1 MNNIQQLFEPQKN
14 DAFLIEFQ
22 IPEIKPEDTKF
33 RISSVQLSKIMAI
46 VVLIDRAGCE
56 IETSIMPTDENDE
69 LKEPAV
75 IFEIK
80 GNIEDLKEIFRNEG
94 LDLENASKRL
104 EDDE

>member
-1 MNNIQQLFEPQKN
+1 MNDIQKLFEPPK
-14 DAFLIEFQ
+14 DDSFLIEFQ

-56 IETSIMPTDENDE
+56 IETSIMPTDANDE
-69 LKEPAV
+69 LKEPTV
-75 IFEIK
+75 VFEIK
-80 GNIEDLKEIFRNEG
+80 GNIEDLKEIFKDEG
-94 LDLENASKRL
+94 LDLESINKLL